1 MSTGNALLLAL
12 MLASSAQAKNADDI
26 CLRAI
31 TYKEA
36 GNQPTRGVAAVIQTV
51 RNRARKR
58 KKSVCSVVKE
68 PHQFSA
74 YKKGMN
80 LRSVRIPKKWLH
92 KFSEASKMRPV
103 VASCVEFYHTVAVK
117 PAWSKERKF
126 VGKIA
131 SHKFYC

>member
-1 MSTGNALLLAL
+1 
-12 MLASSAQAKNADDI
+12 MLAHGAQAKTADDM

-36 GNQPTRGVAAVIQTV
+36 GNQPVRGVAGVIQTI

-74 YKKGMN
+74 YKMGMN
-80 LRSVRIPKKWLH
+80 LRNVKIPKNFLH

-126 VGKIA
+126 VGKIKD
-131 SHKFYC
+131 HKFYC